1 MRNYRLICI
10 AVWILICSGCGEQM
24 TAQEQSAVVDQAEQ
38 WLALVDSGN
47 YDASWREAA
56 EYLKGNVAEQKWLQT
71 MTTVRKP
78 LGTLVSRKLK
88 STRYRTMLPQ
98 ALKGRYLIID
108 YQSSFSNKKAAV
120 ESITQMMQ
128 KDGTW
133 RVAGYHL
140 DEPY

>member
-1 MRNYRLICI
+1 
-10 AVWILICSGCGEQM
+10 M

-56 EYLKGNVAEQKWLQT
+56 EYLKGNVTEQKWLQT